1 MKSMVSISICAT
13 LFLAQGV
20 FAGAGHDHGPKHGGV
35 IREVSSITYELVA
48 KADSLTL
55 HVSDHG
61 ESVATA
67 GAKAQV
73 TLYAGNQ
80 KTEVVLEPAGDN
92 RMEAKGNFK
101 VGVGVRAA
109 LAITL
114 PGKAEQRTTFNLK

>member
-1 MKSMVSISICAT
+1 MNDINDQLQEAVGDGK
-13 LFLAQGV
+13 L
-20 FAGAGHDHGPKHGGV
+20 
-35 IREVSSITYELVA
+35 
-48 KADSLTL
+48 
-55 HVSDHG
+55 
-61 ESVATA
+61 
-67 GAKAQV
+67 AQV